1 MVTKSAAPFWLIL
14 AALASVTCST
24 EAEPMLK
31 PGDAYADDFSPGVLI
46 YATVNCDRRLTHA
59 VLSMNHL
66 GDFDLSINITDDC
79 SRSSGGYAYGEVL
92 ILGRYTWADSSLHF
106 TPEAGGTGPF
116 PGTFDSDSVRLTLPP
131 RTDSLAATQFQLH
144 LPRL

>member
-1 MVTKSAAPFWLIL
+1 MLAP
-14 AALASVTCST
+14 ADS
-24 EAEPMLK
+24 
-31 PGDAYADDFSPGVLI
+31 YADGFSPGILI

-59 VLSMNHL
+59 VLSMNRL

-79 SRSSGGYAYGEVL
+79 SRSGGGYGYGEVL
-92 ILGRYTWADSSLHF
+92 ILGSYTWADSNLHF

-131 RTDSLAATQFQLH
+131 RTDSLAATQIQLH